1 MEPVKKD
8 NLDKI
13 KMINWDFIMETS
25 QSNNNDWAL

>member
-13 KMINWDFIMETS
+13 KMINWDFIIETS

>member
-13 KMINWDFIMETS
+13 KMINWDFIIETS
-25 QSNNNDWAL
+25 QSNNND

>member
-25 QSNNNDWAL
+25 QSNNND